1 MLCLPYSFLTLRF
14 NFATGM
20 DLYTSNAMAYEDSVL
35 AFPTPFQH
43 TPAVGLYPDGSK
55 VGSDGPLWTRFVSS
69 RDPLTGLDYP
79 AGDRAPWI
87 ARGAGVFD
95 NVSKTF
101 RGAWDAGMAFAFQGM
116 LRANSSQ
123 KNNLCAVRR
132 LPAGATTVTRAAR
145 QAGCAEWDQLQQYY
159 FGSQATHH
167 TQSSHFGNSSDG
179 IGRVTIRRDGFASLS
194 HSSAAS
200 SADPPH
206 SLVVTQPFR
215 LPNSCAAGTE
225 VVLMVNVGIAAAGG
239 SVRISL
245 ADADTDTELPG
256 LSLGESDAITD
267 GSVRAVAS
275 WSGRSALTELV
286 GAGHTVAAAAVT
298 MAIELQHAE
307 IFAWEWRCV

>member
-1 MLCLPYSFLTLRF
+1 
-14 NFATGM
+14 M

-179 IGRVTIRRDGFASLS
+179 IGRVTIRRDGFASLT
-194 HSSAAS
+194 HSVV
-200 SADPPH
+200 SADLPH
-206 SLVVTQPFR
+206 SLVVTQPFM
-215 LPNSCAAGTE
+215 LPNSCAAGAE
-225 VVLMVNVGIAAAGG
+225 VVLMVNVRVVAAAGG
-239 SVRISL
+239 SVRINL
-245 ADADTDTELPG
+245 ADADTDNELPG
-256 LSLGESDAITD
+256 FSLGESDAITD

-275 WSGRSALTELV
+275 WSGRSALGELA
-286 GAGHTVAAAAVT
+286 GAAGHTAATAVT
-298 MAIELQHAE
+298 MTIELQHAE

>member
-1 MLCLPYSFLTLRF
+1 
-14 NFATGM
+14 
-20 DLYTSNAMAYEDSVL
+20 MAYEDSVL

-69 RDPLTGLDYP
+69 RDPLTGLEYP

-87 ARGAGVFD
+87 TRGDGVYD

-116 LRANSSQ
+116 LRGNSSQ
-123 KNNLCAVRR
+123 NHAVETATSCVARH
-132 LPAGATTVTRAAR
+132 LPAGATTVTRAAW
-145 QAGCAEWDQLQQYY
+145 QAGCAEWNQLQQFY

-179 IGRVTIRRDGFASLS
+179 IGRVTIRRDGFAGLS
-194 HSSAAS
+194 HNVA
-200 SADPPH
+200 SADLPH

-215 LPNSCAAGTE
+215 LPNVLNSCTVGAE
-225 VVLMVNVGIAAAGG
+225 VVLMVNVGVVASVGG

-245 ADADTDTELPG
+245 ADADTDSELPNF
-256 LSLGESDAITD
+256 SLGESDTITD

-275 WSGRSALTELV
+275 WSGRSALTEL
-286 GAGHTVAAAAVT
+286 ADHTAVT
-298 MAIELQHAE
+298 MTIELQHAE
-307 IFAWEWRCV
+307 IFAWEWRCVSPRASR